1 MKHSRLLFVLLSIS
15 ASVAMADWTSIGP
28 LGGPIY
34 AAAAGNDNP
43 LTIYAA
49 PCYYPLRIA
58 KSSDGGGT
66 WRFTAGSFFNYVTV
80 MAVDPDNSD
89 VVYAVTTNVL
99 RKTTDG
105 GESWTQLPTP
115 ASHNVTGVDL
125 NPLNPAVVY
134 VAATCSSRVVVAR
147 STDAGTTWQ
156 SFVCDTTTG
165 LSTGRVA
172 ADPVDTNVVY
182 CAGSATDRRTFVYR
196 STDQGETWTRALA
209 GNGYIPF
216 DLLVSSAD
224 HNVILVGTFSSGVL
238 RSTDAGATWAEAGTV
253 RDFVYSLAESPGSPG
268 AFYAG
273 TNLGV
278 YRSIDAGASWAL
290 IGTGLGKDCYGVL
303 ADPGADSTAYSASRA
318 GMYRSTDRGLTWQP
332 LMTNF
337 PFHQIG
343 AIAPAPS
350 DPGVLYTES
359 KENAVYSSTDNGGT
373 WTRLPDF
380 LSCGFVCSFVIDP
393 QDPQTVW
400 ALEGLG

>member
-1 MKHSRLLFVLLSIS
+1 MKYTKLLFVLLTFS
-15 ASVAMADWTSIGP
+15 ASVVTAEWTSIGP
-28 LGGPIY
+28 AGGPIY
-34 AAAAGNDNP
+34 AAAIGNDSP
-43 LTIYAA
+43 PTIYAA
-49 PCYYPLRIA
+49 PCYYPLQIA
-58 KSSDGGGT
+58 KSSDGGET
-66 WRFTAGSFFNYVTV
+66 WRFTAGMFSNYVTV
-80 MAVDPDNSD
+80 MAVDSKNSN
-89 VVYAVTTNVL
+89 VVYAVSSNTL

-115 ASHNVTGVDL
+115 VDHNVTGVDL
-125 NPLNPAVVY
+125 NPFDPAVVY

-147 STDAGTTWQ
+147 STDAGTSWQ

-196 STDQGETWTRALA
+196 STDRGETWTRALA

-224 HNVILVGTFSSGVL
+224 HNIVLVGTFSSGVL
-238 RSTDAGATWAEAGTV
+238 RSTDAGATWAQAGSV

-278 YRSIDAGASWAL
+278 YRSVDAGASWSL
-290 IGTGLGKDCYGVL
+290 VGTGLGKDCYGVL
-303 ADPGADSTAYSASRA
+303 ADPGTDSTAYSASRA
-318 GMYRSTDRGLTWQP
+318 GMYRSTDRGSTWQP
-332 LMTNF
+332 LMTEF

-350 DPGVLYTES
+350 DAGVLYAES

-380 LSCGFVCSFVIDP
+380 LSCGFVCGFVVDP
-393 QDPQTVW
+393 TDARTVW
-400 ALEGLG
+400 ALEGFG